1 METVT
6 IVLRVKPSHSS
17 AKINWPFLTFWL
29 TYFSVILGFGYA
41 IL

>member
-6 IVLRVKPSHSS
+6 TIFQDRSS
-17 AKINWPFLTFWL
+17 PRLGKFNWQFLTFWL

-41 IL
+41 LL